1 MKTSVGIFRKRLPIP
16 TLAVMALGLILTGVG
31 FSDIASNLWI
41 GASGL
46 LLVGLVLAKESILWR
61 WRHEQLREEL
71 AGQRERAE
79 QALAA
84 ERKQAEQAL
93 TTALAAERKR
103 KADSSPNVEDCD
115 KRIRIDALDLVKQL
129 SRNDLK
135 HSLIRFF
142 EMNHR
147 WIAMLEERNR
157 RTAAATYDFIDR
169 EMPDALF
176 CLDQF
181 RVIESKRQQ
190 ISGGYVLDL
199 GVYKGGSTRRLARI
213 FPERT
218 IHGFDSFEGLP
229 EDWSYTLAGT
239 FGDVRGALP
248 DVPDNVVLHKGWFD
262 DTLPVWKEAH
272 CDLPVSI
279 LRIDCDIY
287 SSTKTVFDVLGD
299 RLEPG
304 SWLVF
309 DELIGYRG
317 WEKHEYRAFKEF
329 IEKTGFDY
337 SYVAY
342 GLTHV
347 VVRLGAA

>member
-1 MKTSVGIFRKRLPIP
+1 MKEHLRKRLPIP
-16 TLAVMALGLILTGVG
+16 TVAVMALGLILAGAG
-31 FSDIASNLWI
+31 FSDIAPRWWI
-41 GASGL
+41 GALGL
-46 LLVGLVLAKESILWR
+46 LLVGLVGARESILR
-61 WRHEQLREEL
+61 R
-71 AGQRERAE
+71 RAE

-84 ERKQAEQAL
+84 ERK
-93 TTALAAERKR
+93 R
-103 KADSSPNVEDCD
+103 KADISPTVEGCD

-129 SRNDLK
+129 DRNDLK

-147 WIAMLEERNR
+147 WVASLEERNR
-157 RTAAATYDFIDR
+157 RTAVETWDFIDR

-176 CLDQF
+176 HLDQF
-181 RVIESKRQQ
+181 KLIESKREQ
-190 ISGGYVLDL
+190 IPGGYVLDL
-199 GVYKGGSTRRLARI
+199 GVYKGGSTRRLSRI

-229 EDWSYTLAGT
+229 EDWSYDLKGA
-239 FGDVRGALP
+239 FDVRGALP
-248 DVPDNVVLHKGWFD
+248 DVPDNVVLHKGWFE
-262 DTLPVWKEAH
+262 DTLPAWKEAH
-272 CDLPVSI
+272 RDLPVSI
-279 LRIDCDIY
+279 LRVDCDIY

-317 WEKHEYRAFKEF
+317 WKKHEYRAFMEF

-347 VVRLGAA
+347 IVRLGAA